1 MFVKN
6 CCTMYDGF
14 TGINFEATLR
24 KNKISTAPINVNR
37 NIFSINILPIGIH
50 FLQLKDKKAHVS
62 INVNR
67 RTTIRIIFAFLS
79 QSL

>member
-1 MFVKN
+1 
-6 CCTMYDGF
+6 MYDGF

-37 NIFSINILPIGIH
+37 TIFSINIRPIGIH
-50 FLQLKDKKAHVS
+50 FLQLKDKRAHVS

-67 RTTIRIIFAFLS
+67 RTWKFNMHNERKIGRLIWIK
-79 QSL
+79 